1 MYPEFP
7 TLTADQIE
15 CKVKQANENG
25 VVVLLY
31 KTARVDM
38 DMLDRFVGPTNWTNS
53 YRDIDGVLYCSIG
66 IRDKDT
72 GEWVYKEDCG
82 IESREDGEGNEKK
95 GEASD
100 ALKRSGF
107 RWGIGRELYSAPF
120 IFISVPTKQNS
131 RGKYEMKNRY
141 EKFSVGSIEY
151 NDDRKI
157 SALSI
162 VNSDGNEV
170 FRFPKGSTKKLPVK
184 PTSVGATVPTSKH
197 AENKPKAEAKQEP
210 APVITGS
217 MENLTPPWEY
227 SPNDEVTQVML
238 TEIISNYVKGK
249 DSAERIKLTKEVKRM
264 NNGSADYK
272 HIDDPNVRREIYNYF
287 WNLGNFQ

>member
-1 MYPEFP
+1 MQEFHGNLP
-7 TLTADQIE
+7 LE
-15 CKVKQANENG
+15 PRKVQRPCVN
-25 VVVLLY
+25 
-31 KTARVDM
+31 
-38 DMLDRFVGPTNWTNS
+38 TN
-53 YRDIDGVLYCSIG
+53 V
-66 IRDKDT
+66 
-72 GEWVYKEDCG
+72 
-82 IESREDGEGNEKK
+82 
-95 GEASD
+95 
-100 ALKRSGF
+100 KRAGF

-120 IFISVPTKQNS
+120 IFISVPTEKND
-131 RGKYEMKNRY
+131 RGKYEMKNKF

-170 FRFPKGSTKKLPVK
+170 FRFPKNGAKKPPVK
-184 PTSVGATVPTSKH
+184 PASVGATVPTAKPAAS
-197 AENKPKAEAKQEP
+197 KPKAEAKQEP

-217 MENLTPPWEY
+217 MEDNAPPWEN
-227 SPNDEVTQVML
+227 SPKDEVTQDML
-238 TEIISNYVKGK
+238 TEIISSYVKGK

-272 HIDDPNVRREIYNYF
+272 HIADPNVRREIYNYF